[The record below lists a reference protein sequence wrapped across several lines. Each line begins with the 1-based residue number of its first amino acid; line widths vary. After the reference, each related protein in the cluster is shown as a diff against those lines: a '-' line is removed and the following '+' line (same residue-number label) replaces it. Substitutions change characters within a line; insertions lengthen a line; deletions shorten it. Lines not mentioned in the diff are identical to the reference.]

1 MQKWAASFYRS
12 KAWRSCRDCYY
23 LSQHG
28 ICQRCNGAGKIVH
41 HIRELTPATISDPLI
56 TLGWDNLELLCQECH
71 NREHMSTDAVAEG
84 LRFNADGD
92 VVPR

>member
-1 MQKWAASFYRS
+1 MQKWAAAFYRS
-12 KAWRSCRDCYY
+12 TAWRSCRASYY

-28 ICQRCNGAGKIVH
+28 ICQRCGGAGKIVH
-41 HIRELTPATISDPLI
+41 HIREITPSTLDDPRV
-56 TLGWDNLELLCQECH
+56 TLNWENLELLCQERH
-71 NREHMSTDAVAEG
+71 NREHMSSDACAEG